1 MNDFSLDDFLDDF
14 LQEANEH
21 LQSINQNLLVLE
33 RIISSEDRLVETT
46 HSMVSIINELF
57 RSFHTIKGLSG
68 MVGLRPAEEL
78 SHLMESVLREIQQSK
93 LEINQ
98 EAIDLLFE
106 GTKTLSATV
115 TTLANNG
122 EQAVDITQISN
133 SLALLLQNQPAE
145 TSPSLIS
152 EEISPSQSSSI
163 ETQEPVEVVESTEE
177 DIFTII
183 DRSLDSNPEIKAL
196 LDKEVYHK
204 IQSAHQA
211 GYLLY
216 LVIFTPSAEKAER
229 GKNVSQLQEQL
240 GDSGSILKSIP
251 LIQKES
257 VRFAFFVSRSKP
269 LPVEVFQ
276 EAEVTPLKGA
286 GSVTIQPDEK
296 PEIGPDSRIEEIS
309 YVEAPHPASSSV
321 RVDLGKLD
329 EILRIVS
336 EMVVV
341 KSRLNDQVDS
351 LSSQYRNG
359 GGSRSFEILE
369 QSMGQLD
376 RNLRD
381 LRIAVTGARMVPLAE
396 VFNHMPLAVRDLTR
410 AQNKEVRL
418 VLEGEHTQIDKVMV
432 DRLLDPLLHLVRNA
446 ITHGIESPAERIA
459 AGKTPVGSL
468 VLRGAWEGDHILIE
482 LADDGR
488 GIDLGR
494 VKEKAVE
501 LGLLKPD
508 QAVDEG
514 NLIDILASHGF
525 STLEEAHFGAGRGI
539 GMEVVVR
546 NVRSVGGTTELHSTP
561 GTGTVFRLLMPLTL
575 TILDAII
582 ARVGSERYAI
592 PRHSVEEVIEIDPE
606 DVVEVESGEL
616 LSFRQAP
623 LTLIRLSDI
632 FQITGTERGSRQ
644 FGLICCSSER
654 RAALV
659 VDQLLGLR
667 EVVVRAVQDP
677 LVSLP
682 GIFGATDLGDGRAV
696 LILDVPPLLFQS
708 SK

>member
-98 EAIDLLFE
+98 EVIDLLFE
-106 GTKTLSATV
+106 GTKFLSATV

-122 EQAVDITQISN
+122 EQAADITQISN

-145 TSPSLIS
+145 ISPSSIS
-152 EEISPSQSSSI
+152 EKMSPSQSSST
-163 ETQEPVEVVESTEE
+163 ETQEPVEVVESSEE
-177 DIFTII
+177 DILTII

-196 LDKEVYHK
+196 MDKQVYHK
-204 IQSAHQA
+204 IQTAHQA

-216 LVIFTPSAEKAER
+216 LVIFTPSADKAER

-251 LIQKES
+251 LVQKES

-286 GSVTIQPDEK
+286 GSVSIQPDEK
-296 PEIGPDSRIEEIS
+296 TEIGQERRFEEVS
-309 YVEAPHPASSSV
+309 YVEGPHPASSSV

-351 LSSQYRNG
+351 LSSQDRNG
-359 GGSRSFEILE
+359 GGRAFEILE
-369 QSMGQLD
+369 QSMGHLD

-488 GIDLGR
+488 GIDVGR

-508 QAVDEG
+508 QAVDEA

-539 GMEVVVR
+539 GMEVVVQ
-546 NVRSVGGTTELHSTP
+546 NVRSVGGTTELQSTP

-632 FQITGTERGSRQ
+632 FQLTGTERGSRQ

-677 LVSLP
+677 LVNLP

-708 SK
+708 SR